1 MSSGGFYKYRCKN
14 FYSHNCPNWVWVNNS
29 PCATCIAEG
38 RDAEEPFLPSSTTC
52 QVNNVAPRI
61 RDDILQDTF
70 MEFVAPSDFGG
81 SWILHDKSNGIID
94 DDQQSQTVPLRSST
108 MPSSYRAIARW

>member
-38 RDAEEPFLPSSTTC
+38 RDAEEQSLPSSTAC
-52 QVNNVAPRI
+52 QVNIVAPRI
-61 RDDILQDTF
+61 RDDILHDTF
-70 MEFVAPSDFGG
+70 MESVAPSDVGE
-81 SWILHDKSNGIID
+81 SWILHDEGNGIID
-94 DDQQSQTVPLRSST
+94 NDEQPQTVPLRSST

>member
-38 RDAEEPFLPSSTTC
+38 RDAEEQLLPISTASRESI
-52 QVNNVAPRI
+52 APRI

-70 MEFVAPSDFGG
+70 MESAAPGDSGE
-81 SWILHDKSNGIID
+81 SWTLPNKGNGIVD
-94 DDQQSQTVPLRSST
+94 DDQQPRTVTLASRT
-108 MPSSYRAIARW
+108 MPSSYRTIARW